1 MPIDI
6 QAPFSIS
13 SITFDANGLV
23 PVIAQES
30 GSMRVL
36 MLAYANQK
44 AIEQTLATGRAT
56 YFSRSRNAL
65 WVKGEESGHVQ
76 NMVSITLDCDGDA
89 VLYTVEQIGAA
100 CHKNED
106 SCFHNSLSGNLP
118 GSSFGAVVGSVYATI
133 LDRIRNQ
140 PEGSYVAKLH
150 QQGIDR
156 ILKKIGEEAGEVI
169 IAAKNNSKPELQLEV
184 SDLLFHSLLVM
195 AEVGVSLEDIAGE
208 LEARHRK

>member
-1 MPIDI
+1 MPTDI
-6 QAPFSIS
+6 TPPFSIS
-13 SITFDANGLV
+13 SISFDAGGLV
-23 PVIAQES
+23 PVIAQEV
-30 GSMRVL
+30 GSLRVL
-36 MLAYANQK
+36 MLAYASK
-44 AIEQTLATGRAT
+44 EAIAQTLETSRAT
-56 YFSRSRNAL
+56 YFSRSRNAI

-76 NMVSITLDCDGDA
+76 NIVSVTLDCDGDA
-89 VLYTVEQIGAA
+89 VLYMVEQVGAA
-100 CHKNED
+100 CHKGED
-106 SCFHNSLSGNLP
+106 SCFHNALAGELP
-118 GSSFGAVVGSVYATI
+118 GTSFGAVVGRVYATI

-195 AEVGVSLEDIAGE
+195 AEVGVSLEDVARE
-208 LEARHRK
+208 LESRHTK

>member
-1 MPIDI
+1 MPSDI

-13 SITFDANGLV
+13 SICFDANGLV
-23 PVIAQES
+23 PVIAQEA
-30 GSMRVL
+30 GSLRVL
-36 MLAYANQK
+36 MLAYANHE
-44 AIEQTLATGRAT
+44 AIAQTLATGRAT

-65 WVKGEESGHVQ
+65 WVKGEESGHLQ

-89 VLYTVEQIGAA
+89 VLYTVEQVGAA
-100 CHKNED
+100 CHKNQD
-106 SCFHNSLSGNLP
+106 SCFHNALNGNLP
-118 GSSFGAVVGSVYATI
+118 GSSFGAVVGRVYAAI

-169 IAAKNNSKPELQLEV
+169 IAAKNNSKDELRLEV

-195 AEVGVSLEDIAGE
+195 AEVGVNLQDIANE
-208 LEARHRK
+208 LEQRHSK

>member
-1 MPIDI
+1 MPTDI
-6 QAPFSIS
+6 SAPFSIS
-13 SITFDANGLV
+13 SITFDAGGLV
-23 PVIAQES
+23 PVIAQEA

-36 MLAYANQK
+36 MMAYATK
-44 AIEQTLATGRAT
+44 EAITQTLETRKAT
-56 YFSRSRNAL
+56 YFSRSRNKL
-65 WVKGEESGHVQ
+65 WIKGEESGHVQ
-76 NMVSITLDCDGDA
+76 NIVSVTLDCDGDA
-89 VLYTVEQIGAA
+89 VLYLVEQVGAA

-106 SCFHNSLSGNLP
+106 SCFHNPLSGELP
-118 GSSFGAVVGSVYATI
+118 SASFGAVVGRVYATI

-195 AEVGVSLEDIAGE
+195 AEVGVSLEDVARE
-208 LEARHRK
+208 LESRHTK

>member
-1 MPIDI
+1 MPTDI
-6 QAPFSIS
+6 SAPFSIS
-13 SITFDANGLV
+13 SITFDAGGLV
-23 PVIAQES
+23 PVIAQEA

-36 MLAYANQK
+36 MMAYATK
-44 AIEQTLATGRAT
+44 EAIAQTLETKRAT
-56 YFSRSRNAL
+56 YFSRSRNKL
-65 WVKGEESGHVQ
+65 WIKGEESGHVQ
-76 NMVSITLDCDGDA
+76 NIVSVTLDCDGDA
-89 VLYTVEQIGAA
+89 VLYLVEQVGAA
-100 CHKNED
+100 CHKNEH
-106 SCFHNSLSGNLP
+106 SCFHNPLSGELP
-118 GSSFGAVVGSVYATI
+118 SASFGAVVGRVYATI

-195 AEVGVSLEDIAGE
+195 AEVGVSLEDLARE
-208 LEARHRK
+208 LESRHTK

>member
-1 MPIDI
+1 MPSDI
-6 QAPFSIS
+6 SAPFSIS
-13 SITFDANGLV
+13 SITFDASGLV
-23 PVIAQES
+23 PVIAQEA

-36 MLAYANQK
+36 MLAYASK
-44 AIEQTLATGRAT
+44 EAIAQTLETRKAT
-56 YFSRSRNAL
+56 YFSRSRNVL

-76 NMVSITLDCDGDA
+76 NIVSVTLDCDGDA
-89 VLYTVEQIGAA
+89 VLYTVEQVGAA
-100 CHKNED
+100 CHKNQD
-106 SCFHNSLSGNLP
+106 SCFHNALSGKLS
-118 GSSFGAVVGSVYATI
+118 GSSFGAVIGSVYATI

-140 PEGSYVAKLH
+140 PEGSYVATLH

-195 AEVGVSLEDIAGE
+195 AEVGVNLEDIASE
-208 LEARHRK
+208 LERRHGK

>member
-1 MPIDI
+1 MPTDI
-6 QAPFSIS
+6 STPFSIS
-13 SITFDANGLV
+13 SISFDANGLV
-23 PVIAQES
+23 PVIAQEA

-36 MLAYANQK
+36 MMAYATK
-44 AIEQTLATGRAT
+44 EAIAQTLETRKAT
-56 YFSRSRNAL
+56 YFSRSRNKL
-65 WVKGEESGHVQ
+65 WIKGEESGHVQ
-76 NMVSITLDCDGDA
+76 NIVSVTLDCDGDA
-89 VLYTVEQIGAA
+89 VLYLVEQVGAA

-106 SCFHNSLSGNLP
+106 SCFHNPLSGELP
-118 GSSFGAVVGSVYATI
+118 SASFGAVVGRVYATI

-195 AEVGVSLEDIAGE
+195 AEVGVSLEDVARE
-208 LEARHRK
+208 LESRHTK

>member
-1 MPIDI
+1 MPTDI

-13 SITFDANGLV
+13 SITFDAGGLV
-23 PVIAQES
+23 PVIAQEA
-30 GSMRVL
+30 GSLRVL
-36 MLAYANQK
+36 MLAYANQE
-44 AIEQTLATGRAT
+44 AIAQTLETRKAT

-65 WVKGEESGHVQ
+65 WVKGEESGHLQ
-76 NMVSITLDCDGDA
+76 NIVSITLDCDGDA
-89 VLYTVEQIGAA
+89 VLYMVEQVGAA
-100 CHKNED
+100 CHKNQD
-106 SCFHNSLSGNLP
+106 SCFHNSLTGKLP
-118 GSSFGAVVGSVYATI
+118 SSSFGAVVGSVYATI

-195 AEVGVSLEDIAGE
+195 AEVGVSLEDITAE
-208 LEARHRK
+208 LEARHTK

>member
-1 MPIDI
+1 MPTDI
-6 QAPFSIS
+6 SAPFSIS
-13 SITFDANGLV
+13 SISFDAGGLV
-23 PVIAQES
+23 PVIAQEA

-36 MLAYANQK
+36 MMAYATK
-44 AIEQTLATGRAT
+44 EAIAQTLETRKAT
-56 YFSRSRNAL
+56 YFSRSRNKL
-65 WVKGEESGHVQ
+65 WIKGEESGHVQ
-76 NMVSITLDCDGDA
+76 NIVSVTLDCDGDA
-89 VLYTVEQIGAA
+89 VLYLVEQVGAA

-106 SCFHNSLSGNLP
+106 SCFHNPLSGELP
-118 GSSFGAVVGSVYATI
+118 SASFGAVVGRVYATI

-195 AEVGVSLEDIAGE
+195 AEVGVSLEDVARE
-208 LEARHRK
+208 LKSRYTK

>member
-1 MPIDI
+1 MPTDI
-6 QAPFSIS
+6 TAPFSIS
-13 SITFDANGLV
+13 SISFDTNGLV
-23 PVIAQES
+23 PVIAQEA
-30 GSMRVL
+30 GSLRVL
-36 MLAYANQK
+36 MMAYATRE
-44 AIEQTLATGRAT
+44 AIAQTLETSRAT
-56 YFSRSRNAL
+56 YFSRSRNKL

-76 NMVSITLDCDGDA
+76 NIVSVTLDCDGDA
-89 VLYTVEQIGAA
+89 VLYLVEQVGAA
-100 CHKNED
+100 CHKNQD
-106 SCFHNSLSGNLP
+106 SCFHNSLLGELP
-118 GSSFGAVVGSVYATI
+118 SSSFGAVVGRVYATI

-195 AEVGVSLEDIAGE
+195 AEVGVSLEDVARE
-208 LEARHRK
+208 LESLHTK

>member
-1 MPIDI
+1 MPTDI
-6 QAPFSIS
+6 TPPFSIS
-13 SITFDANGLV
+13 SITFDTNGLV
-23 PVIAQES
+23 PVIVQEV
-30 GSMRVL
+30 GSLRVL
-36 MLAYANQK
+36 MLAYATK
-44 AIEQTLATGRAT
+44 EALALTLKTRRAT

-76 NMVSITLDCDGDA
+76 NIVSVTLDCDGDA
-89 VLYTVEQIGAA
+89 VLYLVEQVGAA

-106 SCFHNSLSGNLP
+106 SCFHNSLLGQSP
-118 GSSFGAVVGSVYATI
+118 SSSFGAVVGRVYATI

-140 PEGSYVAKLH
+140 PEGSYVATLH
-150 QQGIDR
+150 NQGIDR

-195 AEVGVSLEDIAGE
+195 AEVGVSLEDIAAE
-208 LEARHRK
+208 LESRH

>member
-1 MPIDI
+1 MPTDI
-6 QAPFSIS
+6 SAPFSIS
-13 SITFDANGLV
+13 SITFDAGGLV
-23 PVIAQES
+23 PVIAQEA

-36 MLAYANQK
+36 MMAYATK
-44 AIEQTLATGRAT
+44 EAIAQTLETKRAT
-56 YFSRSRNAL
+56 YFSRSRNKL
-65 WVKGEESGHVQ
+65 WIKGEESGHVQ
-76 NMVSITLDCDGDA
+76 NIVSVTLDCDGDA
-89 VLYTVEQIGAA
+89 VLYLVEQVGAA

-106 SCFHNSLSGNLP
+106 SCFHNPLSGELP
-118 GSSFGAVVGSVYATI
+118 SASFGAVVGRVYATI

-195 AEVGVSLEDIAGE
+195 AEVGVSLEDLARE
-208 LEARHRK
+208 LESRHTK